1 MIASATDNG
10 GMKRNSKVAE
20 AIAGAIL
27 ARICEGGLKIGSH
40 LPGEAQML
48 ADYGVGRGSLREALR
63 ILEVHGII
71 RIKAGPGG
79 GPIVIGATTQD
90 FGRMASL
97 YFQANGI
104 NFREVID
111 TRLVLEPILARM
123 AAENRDPKLA
133 EELLAEETSTE
144 SDQAYLRTSEQ
155 FHRRVASM
163 SGNKVLNLISHA
175 MEDIFHARVM
185 GMLYPPERRGD
196 VVKAHRAIAKAIAA
210 GDGAKAEKLMREHMV
225 EYARYVEAR
234 YPALLDETVSWR

>member
-1 MIASATDNG
+1 MFASGTANG
-10 GMKRNSKVAE
+10 TVKRSSKVAE
-20 AIAGAIL
+20 AIAGDIL
-27 ARICEGGLKIGSH
+27 SRICQGGLKVGSR

-97 YFQANGI
+97 YFQASGI
-104 NFREVID
+104 TFREVMD

-123 AAENRDPKLA
+123 AAKQRDPKLI
-133 EELLAEETSTE
+133 EKLLAEKTSTE
-144 SDQAYLRTSEQ
+144 SDQAYLRTSER

-163 SGNKVLNLISHA
+163 SGNNVLNLISHA
-175 MEDIFHARVM
+175 MEDIFHERVI
-185 GMLYPPERRGD
+185 GMLFPPERRGD
-196 VVKAHRAIAKAIAA
+196 VVEAHSAIAQAIAA
-210 GDGAKAEKLMREHMV
+210 GDEVLAEKLMRDHMV
-225 EYARYVEAR
+225 EYALYVEAR
-234 YPALLDETVSWR
+234 YPALLEEPVSWR